1 MKSFQIYTFEYIPIQ
16 KQISFVYQRM
26 VRYFHKIHSWV
37 WVIVCSLLMACV
49 EDEPPKNTPGYSPN
63 GGLEGTSESGFHYL
77 ALGDS
82 YTIGHGVSK
91 SQSWP
96 VQLVKALLEA
106 EVSMADPEIIA
117 ATGWKTSDLQRA
129 IQSEDDLRDAYDM
142 VSLLI
147 GVNNQFQGRSLS
159 EFEQE
164 YSALL
169 SQAVALAG
177 GDKSRVFVLS
187 IPDYSVTPVG
197 ASMEPE
203 QIRQEIDAFNA
214 SKKRIT
220 EELGVQY
227 FNITG
232 ISRDAASNPALLA
245 SDGLHPSGKMYQF
258 WTESIFSRVKRLL
271 TE

>member
-1 MKSFQIYTFEYIPIQ
+1 MTIHKTIP
-16 KQISFVYQRM
+16 FVYQCM
-26 VRYFHKIHSWV
+26 MSYFHVIRSWL
-37 WVIVCSLLMACV
+37 WMVICLFLMACT

-63 GGLEGTSESGFHYL
+63 GGLEGTTETGFHYL

-96 VQLVKALLEA
+96 VLLTKALLEA
-106 EVSMADPEIIA
+106 EVSMADPEVIA
-117 ATGWKTSDLQRA
+117 ATGWTTSDLLRA
-129 IQSEDDLRDAYDM
+129 IKSKDDLRETYDL

-159 EFEQE
+159 QFEQE
-164 YSALL
+164 YRALL
-169 SQAVALAG
+169 SEALAFAG
-177 GDKSRVFVLS
+177 NNKNRVFVLS

-197 ASMEPE
+197 ASRDVE

-220 EELGVQY
+220 EEMGVQY

-232 ISRDAASNPALLA
+232 ISRDAANNPALIA

-258 WTESIFSRVKRLL
+258 WMESIFSRIKNMLMS
-271 TE
+271 